1 MKKFIAFIIVFSTL
15 AITSCG
21 GKVVSVEEN
30 TISPKATVV
39 TESTSPSLPKLN
51 VIVEGDRTPDEPLF
65 DDLIFDLEKNYSEK
79 FYDSNYPMYYYDGS
93 DNPVPIPYY
102 GTYDGYVV
110 FAILGNLY
118 TYTNF
123 EIAGETFY
131 YHQAITI
138 FAYKDGDFTE
148 IRDLYGEGKI
158 SDEAIKEIASYHREY
173 SDIEYYCMHE
183 FYQTVPE
190 ELEKPVFDNDTIHQI
205 ESVWKNDECSPEY
218 IVPLGKYENSYAF
231 MIDRSLKYYT
241 DRYFRDYLFRG
252 YNPGRIFIY
261 RNGEIFSIDDAFDH
275 GFVNEK
281 DVAMIA
287 CYKIDYQFT
296 HKIFNNL
303 ACFSLGSNGS
313 ARSRRCF

>member
-1 MKKFIAFIIVFSTL
+1 MKKIIIILIAIIILVF
-15 AITSCG
+15 TSCG
-21 GKVVSVEEN
+21 SNETPLIDN
-30 TISPKATVV
+30 TTSYETVV
-39 TESTSPSLPKLN
+39 ITESTSSTLPKLN
-51 VIVEGDRTPDEPLF
+51 VIVEGDHMPDEPLS
-65 DDLIFDLEKNYSEK
+65 DDLIFELEKNYSEK

-131 YHQAITI
+131 YHQAITF

-158 SDEAIKEIASYHREY
+158 SDEAIKEIAAYHREY
-173 SDIEYYCMHE
+173 SDIEYYCMHD

-205 ESVWKNDECSPEY
+205 ESVWKNDECSIEY
-218 IVPLGKYENSYAF
+218 IVPLGKYGSSYAF
-231 MIDRSLKYYT
+231 MFDRSLKYYT
-241 DRYFRDYLFRG
+241 DRFFGDFLFRG

-261 RNGEIFSIDDAFDH
+261 RNGEIFSVDDAFDRE
-275 GFVNEK
+275 FISEE
-281 DVAMIA
+281 DVAIIV
-287 CYKIDYQFT
+287 CYKTDYQFT
-296 HKIFNNL
+296 HKIFKNTN
-303 ACFSLGSNGS
+303 F
-313 ARSRRCF
+313 